1 MTEERLI
8 AGISVTHGGAPDGQE
23 LPGLI
28 EKVQE
33 TGIEVTE
40 VIGDMAYV
48 SDDNLEACGEGI
60 TLIARTNT
68 ALAAAANGKL
78 EEGFCY
84 NKDAGNAR

>member
-1 MTEERLI
+1 
-8 AGISVTHGGAPDGQE
+8 
-23 LPGLI
+23 
-28 EKVQE
+28 
-33 TGIEVTE
+33 
-40 VIGDMAYV
+40 MAYV

>member
-1 MTEERLI
+1 MKKLYELSDETLI
-8 AGISVTHGGAPDGQE
+8 SSAQT
-23 LPGLI
+23 
-28 EKVQE
+28 
-33 TGIEVTE
+33 
-40 VIGDMAYV
+40 DMAYV

-68 ALAAAANGKL
+68 AVAAAANGKL